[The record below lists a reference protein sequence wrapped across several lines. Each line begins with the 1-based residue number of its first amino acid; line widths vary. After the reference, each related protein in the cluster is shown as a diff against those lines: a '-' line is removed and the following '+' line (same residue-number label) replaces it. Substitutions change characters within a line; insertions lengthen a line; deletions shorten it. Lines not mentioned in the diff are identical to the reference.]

1 MIEIN
6 NFSKA
11 YGSTLAV
18 NDLTFAVQSGQI
30 LGLIGRNG
38 AGKTTTMRALSGIIP
53 SGAGEFMVDGFS
65 LSDAPLELKRRTAYV
80 ADDPRLFSDL
90 SVEQHLKFQASV
102 YGIQEP
108 ADEIRKLL
116 DLFELESK
124 RHSAASTLSR
134 GMRQKLAICCA
145 YLQTPT
151 ALLLDEPMT
160 GLDPHA
166 IRVLKDTI
174 VNRAAQGCAVIISSH
189 LLAMVEDI
197 CSQILIL
204 DCGERR
210 FWGSNEEFKQR
221 FAQSENNDSNTL
233 EAAFF
238 SSLTELGQDLASTIH
253 GTTGATDRNSQNVD
267 SITQQ

>member
-1 MIEIN
+1 MIEIK

-11 YGSTLAV
+11 YGSTPAV
-18 NDLTFAVQSGQI
+18 SDLTFSVKSGEI

-53 SGAGEFMVDGFS
+53 FGAGEFLVDGYS
-65 LSDAPLELKRRTAYV
+65 LSEMPLELKQRTAYV

-90 SVEQHLKFQASV
+90 SVEQHLKFQASI
-102 YGIQEP
+102 YGIEAP
-108 ADEIRKLL
+108 AEEIDRLL

-145 YLQTPT
+145 YLQAPT

-166 IRVLKDTI
+166 IRVLKNTI
-174 VNRAAQGCAVIISSH
+174 VERAAHGCSVIISSH

-204 DCGERR
+204 DCGKRR
-210 FWGSNEEFKQR
+210 FWGSNEELKQR
-221 FAQSENNDSNTL
+221 FSQSKNSESNSL

-238 SSLTELGQDLASTIH
+238 SSLTELGEDIASTIQA
-253 GTTGATDRNSQNVD
+253 GNSQIVD
-267 SITQQ
+267 SSTAY